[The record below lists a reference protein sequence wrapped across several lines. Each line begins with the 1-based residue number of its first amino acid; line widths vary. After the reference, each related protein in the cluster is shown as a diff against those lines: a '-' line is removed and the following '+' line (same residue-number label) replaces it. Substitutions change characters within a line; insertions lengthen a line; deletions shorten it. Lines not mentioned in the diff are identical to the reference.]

1 MAEYSRLDR
10 VGDFIQRELGQMI
23 QREMR
28 DPRVGM
34 VMVNEVRVARD
45 LAHAKV
51 FVSFAQKNSAEEAA
65 ESLEAL
71 NKAAGFLRSLL
82 SKTNTMRTTPKL
94 HFIYDDSVIRGTT
107 LSSLIDAAI
116 SADVKKRGEP
126 ESDGEA

>member
-1 MAEYSRLDR
+1 MADYTRLDR
-10 VGDFIQRELGQMI
+10 VGDFLQRELGQMI
-23 QREMR
+23 QREVR
-28 DPRVGM
+28 DPRIGL

-51 FVSFAQKNSAEEAA
+51 FVSFAEKNSAEAA
-65 ESLEAL
+65 EESLEAL

-82 SKTNTMRTTPKL
+82 SKTNSMRTTPKL

-107 LSSLIDAAI
+107 LSSLIDAAV
-116 SADVKKRGEP
+116 SADAKKRD